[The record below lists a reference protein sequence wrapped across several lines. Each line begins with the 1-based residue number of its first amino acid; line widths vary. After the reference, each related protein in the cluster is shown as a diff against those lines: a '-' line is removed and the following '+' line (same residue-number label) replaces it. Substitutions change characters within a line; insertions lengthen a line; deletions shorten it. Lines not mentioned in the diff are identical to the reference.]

1 MPATS
6 KQQQKIMALAL
17 AYKKG
22 NVPKDY
28 KVSPAV
34 KNLAKTMS
42 TAELEKYASTKIS
55 KLPNKIKK
63 EHAIDILKKTLIQ
76 TESGTWKI
84 NLPFSENVLFQ
95 TEYNNIE
102 EAVIALIEKD
112 YNNDIFDSAN
122 QTYAQL
128 KSIITTESSGRLNGQ
143 VIDVASAKMIMS
155 VVESLRTSNL
165 KKKFLKLPTN
175 EIIYV
180 TYKLMK

>member
-155 VVESLRTSNL
+155 VVESLRTSSL